1 MDSAGFPHLWH
12 AKYAREH
19 ARRFQLEQIASVTRS
34 QAPPSNSTSAGCN
47 NLHPFSHPT
56 PIPVPAPILHDHSDG
71 LLNLQKDAGNI
82 LVGIVGAG
90 AAGLYTAMILD
101 DLEISYEILESSDRV
116 GGRVHTHHFPGDNK
130 WNYFEMGAMR
140 FPSGPMMYRV
150 NDLLQSRL
158 GLGDK
163 LLPQLMTDLDGNQIL
178 EYNGIRRFQKEV
190 EASPNTDWFN
200 DSTENGG
207 SVPPEF
213 IKRGLVDLLV
223 APFAPFR
230 EAFLES
236 WSKGW
241 EMLLK
246 YDQHTIRSFFGTEFD
261 DGFLK
266 KEAYPSEVINWME
279 AVTGSGVSSVALSEI
294 ILTVLKVDRTSMHD
308 WHCVAGGSSV
318 FIEAMIE
325 RLSSKPQLS
334 RRVTRIAP
342 TADPTRPMSVAHIDA
357 KTNSSTSTSTS
368 RYDYV
373 ISTMPL
379 PNLRFVD
386 MEKCNPGHGQRQ
398 AIRSL
403 TYNPSVKI
411 GIKFKSRWWQE
422 RCGIKG
428 GSSRTD
434 RIVREVVY
442 PSYGIHDPGADGVLI
457 ATYVMAQDAQ
467 RFASLIKGHDTPEEK
482 LLIDLVLND
491 LTALHGFDDPEFL
504 REQYVDHLAWN
515 WAADP
520 NAAGLYSHFL
530 LAHYTF
536 ACQLAGLTGGYAM
549 FGPSQFGDVYASC
562 GQPAAGGRLFFA
574 GEALSENHAWV
585 EGALS
590 SAYEAIHKLLYAA
603 NLEDK
608 LGQLRERWGNPNLP
622 EYEESDMRKVMNDQ
636 AFLGALF
643 SSGRARDACAEALD
657 EYLFSS
663 DWEFVEG

>member
-1 MDSAGFPHLWH
+1 MDSAELPHLWH
-12 AKYAREH
+12 TKYAREH

-34 QAPPSNSTSAGCN
+34 PPPSNSASASRS
-47 NLHPFSHPT
+47 NLHPFSH
-56 PIPVPAPILHDHSDG
+56 IPVPAPILHGDSDETPD
-71 LLNLQKDAGNI
+71 LQKDSDDI
-82 LVGIVGAG
+82 VVGIVGAG

-101 DLEISYEILESSDRV
+101 DLGIPYEILESSDRA
-116 GGRVHTHHFPGDNK
+116 GGRVHTHRFPGDNQ
-130 WNYFEMGAMR
+130 WNYFDVGAMR
-140 FPSGPMMYRV
+140 FPGGPMMYRI
-150 NDLLQSRL
+150 NDLLRNRL

-163 LLPQLMTDLDGNQIL
+163 LLPQLHADLDGNQLL
-178 EYNGIRRFQKEV
+178 EYNGIRRSQKEV
-190 EASPNTDWFN
+190 EASPYTDWFN
-200 DSTENGG
+200 DSVENGG
-207 SVPPEF
+207 LVPSEF
-213 IKRGLVDLLV
+213 IRRGSLGLILESFV
-223 APFAPFR
+223 PFKD
-230 EAFLES
+230 AFLES
-236 WSKGW
+236 WSRGW
-241 EMLLK
+241 AMLLK
-246 YDQHTIRSFFGTEFD
+246 YDQHTLRSFLGTEFD
-261 DGFLK
+261 DGFIK
-266 KEAYPSEVINWME
+266 KEAYPSEVINWLE
-279 AVTGSGVSSVALSEI
+279 AMAGSGASGVSLTEI
-294 ILTVLKVDRTSMHD
+294 ILMMLKVDLASMHE

-342 TADPTRPMSVAHIDA
+342 TADPTRSMSVAHIDA
-357 KTNSSTSTSTS
+357 KTSSSTSTSTS
-368 RYDYV
+368 HYDYV

-386 MEKCNPGHGQRQ
+386 MEKCNLGYGQRQ

-403 TYNPSVKI
+403 SYNPSVKI

-434 RIVREVVY
+434 RIIREVVY
-442 PSYGIHDPGADGVLI
+442 PSYGIHDPDADAVLI

-467 RFASLIKGHDTPEEK
+467 RFASLIKGHDTAEEK

-520 NAAGLYSHFL
+520 NA
-530 LAHYTF
+530 
-536 ACQLAGLTGGYAM
+536 TGGFAM

-590 SAYEAIHKLLYAA
+590 SAYEAVHKLLYAA
-603 NLEDK
+603 NLGDK
-608 LGQLRERWGNPNLP
+608 LSQLRERWGNPNLP
-622 EYEESDMRKVMNDQ
+622 EDEESDMRKVMNDQ
-636 AFLGALF
+636 AFLGALL
-643 SSGRARDACAEALD
+643 SSGRAQEKCAEALD
-657 EYLFSS
+657 EYLLSN
-663 DWEFVEG
+663 DWELVED